1 MEDLKTHTM
10 QPATAMEHKAEMP
23 HHKSHHLDMLME
35 VISEISSGKVAGDN
49 WMVDDCGNLKIM
61 VGNTSVEKTELNA
74 SGYCGCDPVVLDVK
88 IVMETNCAQ
97 KKAWKRGIEFSK
109 EKQKEY
115 LAEEAELELKHK
127 MPKEIIIN
135 L

>member
-1 MEDLKTHTM
+1 
-10 QPATAMEHKAEMP
+10 
-23 HHKSHHLDMLME
+23 
-35 VISEISSGKVAGDN
+35 
-49 WMVDDCGNLKIM
+49 
-61 VGNTSVEKTELNA
+61 
-74 SGYCGCDPVVLDVK
+74 
-88 IVMETNCAQ
+88 METNCAQ
-97 KKAWKRGIEFSK
+97 KKACKRGIEFSK